1 MELAP
6 RPLIIELPGD
16 VPALRSVDE
25 LVPITTILCPS
36 EFVVKATRVV
46 AEPVPIIVEKPTVSV
61 MAWLPTVTA
70 GGP

>member
-6 RPLIIELPGD
+6 RPLIIELSGG

-25 LVPITTILCPS
+25 LVPIMTILCPA
-36 EFVVKATRVV
+36 EFVVKATRAI

-61 MAWLPTVTA
+61 MA
-70 GGP
+70 

>member
-6 RPLIIELPGD
+6 RPPIIELPSG
-16 VPALRSVDE
+16 VPALRSMDE
-25 LVPITTILCPS
+25 LVPITTMLCLA
-36 EFVVKATRVV
+36 EFVKATRVV
-46 AEPVPIIVEKPTVSV
+46 VELVPIIVEKPTVSV

>member
-6 RPLIIELPGD
+6 RPPIIELPGD
-16 VPALRSVDE
+16 VPALGSVDE
-25 LVPITTILCPS
+25 LVPITMMLCPA
-36 EFVVKATRVV
+36 EFDVKATRVV
-46 AEPVPIIVEKPTVSV
+46 AEPVPIIVEKPTVSM